1 MYGDDTNAPLQLG
14 DLLKMTEEAAGRM
27 EGIAHWELHVNAW
40 DRSDLC
46 SVNFEVRPNWGSQDP
61 IRYVRLYNCTATL
74 PAHMLRRSYTSDTHT
89 VYFWALG
96 NGWVLRDSVLKG
108 ASQRAVAC

>member
-14 DLLKMTEEAAGRM
+14 DLLKMTQEAEDRM
-27 EGIAHWELHVNAW
+27 DGIAHWDLHVNAW

-46 SVNFEVRPNWGSQDP
+46 SVNFEVRPNWGSDIP

-74 PAHMLRRSYTSDTHT
+74 PGALLRGSHTSDTHT
-89 VYFWALG
+89 VYFWDLG
-96 NGWVLRDSVLKG
+96 NGWVLRDSVRKG
-108 ASQRAVAC
+108 APQRAVAA